1 VRGGIWNQSKNKEIF
16 WETKET
22 QQPIRQE
29 CDNLYQPKEGL
40 TLGFYK
46 SKK

>member
-1 VRGGIWNQSKNKEIF
+1 MRGGIWNQSKNKEIL
-16 WETKET
+16 WET

-29 CDNLYQPKEGL
+29 CDNLYQPEEGL